1 MPFIAFLFA
10 VFLFIYVELSLLV
23 WVGSH
28 LGILMLILLLIGSS
42 LLGITLMRVRGW
54 YSLTRIKQ
62 QLTQGQLPTDALF
75 GSLRW
80 LVAGILFVIPGFV
93 TDILACVLLS
103 PLGRYLTNTF
113 IADSC
118 SSNKTSLKPTAL
130 FSFKAIIYSTLLST
144 LNRFLPSFSRFSHR
158 RLPVQQIFHRQSLF
172 RH

>member
-28 LGILMLILLLIGSS
+28 LGILMLILLLISSS
-42 LLGITLMRVRGW
+42 LLGISLIRIRGL

-103 PLGRYLTNTF
+103 PFGRYLLNLFISSRLIAFRQNLFKTDRTF
-113 IADSC
+113 YSSQSNRQNDSEIFEAEFEKEADE
-118 SSNKTSLKPTAL
+118 NKRLK
-130 FSFKAIIYSTLLST
+130 
-144 LNRFLPSFSRFSHR
+144 
-158 RLPVQQIFHRQSLF
+158 
-172 RH
+172 

>member
-28 LGILMLILLLIGSS
+28 LGILMLILLLISSS
-42 LLGITLMRVRGW
+42 LLGISLIRIRGL

-103 PLGRYLTNTF
+103 PLGRYMINAF
-113 IADSC
+113 IG
-118 SSNKTSLKPTAL
+118 
-130 FSFKAIIYSTLLST
+130 
-144 LNRFLPSFSRFSHR
+144 SRFVFFRQNIFKTDRTFYSSQNNPPR
-158 RLPVQQIFHRQSLF
+158 DGEIFEAEFEKEADENKRLK
-172 RH
+172 

>member
-42 LLGITLMRVRGW
+42 LLGITLIRVRGW
-54 YSLTRIKQ
+54 YSLTRVKQ

-80 LVAGILFVIPGFV
+80 LVAGVLFVIPGFV

-103 PLGRYLTNTF
+103 PLGRYLINTF
-113 IADSC
+113 I
-118 SSNKTSLKPTAL
+118 
-130 FSFKAIIYSTLLST
+130 
-144 LNRFLPSFSRFSHR
+144 RSRFVLFQQNIFKTDRTFYSSQGNGQNDSEIFEAEFEKESDENK
-158 RLPVQQIFHRQSLF
+158 RLK
-172 RH
+172 

>member
-42 LLGITLMRVRGW
+42 LLGITLIRVRGW

-103 PLGRYLTNTF
+103 PFGRYLINTF
-113 IADSC
+113 IRSRLC
-118 SSNKTSLKPTAL
+118 SSNKTSLKPAAL
-130 FSFKAIIYSTLLST
+130 FIPPKTIRLEMA
-144 LNRFLPSFSRFSHR
+144 RFLR
-158 RLPVQQIFHRQSLF
+158 RNLKRKPMKING
-172 RH
+172 